1 MAGAGTGAGQT
12 TDRSAASPGDRI
24 EEIER
29 PLPGERFVYLDNL
42 KALLI
47 AGIIAAHAL
56 IGYADFGSWSYQDIR
71 EVTLSPVVETVFAV
85 AFLSLGGLFL
95 IALFFLISGLLTED
109 SLARHGASR
118 FVHDRLLR
126 LGLPF
131 AVYTLLLWPLF
142 EFALLE
148 RYLHRGSYW
157 DYLGDTDPVLDNGPM
172 WFVGVLLIYSLG
184 YVVWRRRVPRPVFS
198 SDSLEGRQLVI
209 LVAAVAASTF
219 LVRLVFPV
227 DSGQPLNLHLW
238 QWPACVVT
246 FGLGV
251 VAARRGW
258 LRPVSEALARRCGI
272 ATLIATL
279 VMLIAVLS
287 AEPLGIDEEAFLGGW
302 QVPAVITAIVEGVLV
317 VAGPIWVL
325 AAAQRHLNRSGP
337 VRRAMSRSSYAA
349 FMLQG
354 PVLFGLALALRPF
367 DLPGDIKALVV
378 ATLGIVGSFAL
389 AWSLVTRT
397 PLRRIL

>member
-1 MAGAGTGAGQT
+1 
-12 TDRSAASPGDRI
+12 
-24 EEIER
+24 
-29 PLPGERFVYLDNL
+29 
-42 KALLI
+42 
-47 AGIIAAHAL
+47 
-56 IGYADFGSWSYQDIR
+56 
-71 EVTLSPVVETVFAV
+71 
-85 AFLSLGGLFL
+85 
-95 IALFFLISGLLTED
+95 
-109 SLARHGASR
+109 
-118 FVHDRLLR
+118 
-126 LGLPF
+126 
-131 AVYTLLLWPLF
+131 
-142 EFALLE
+142 
-148 RYLHRGSYW
+148 
-157 DYLGDTDPVLDNGPM
+157 M

-184 YVVWRRRVPRPVFS
+184 YVVWRRRLPRPVFS
-198 SDSLEGRQLVI
+198 SGSLGDRHL
-209 LVAAVAASTF
+209 LMLAGTVAASTF
-219 LVRLVFPV
+219 LVRLVFPI

-238 QWPACVVT
+238 QWPECVGM

-258 LRPVSEALARRCGI
+258 LRPVPEALARRCGI

-302 QVPAVITAIVEGVLV
+302 QVPALITAIVEAVLV

-325 AAAQRHLNRSGP
+325 AVAQRHLNRSGP
-337 VRRAMSRSSYAA
+337 VRRAMTRGSYAA

-354 PVLFGLALALRPF
+354 PVLFGLAVALRPF

>member
-85 AFLSLGGLFL
+85 AFLGLGGLFL
-95 IALFFLISGLLTED
+95 MALFFLISGLLTED

-198 SDSLEGRQLVI
+198 SDSLEGRQLVS

-258 LRPVSEALARRCGI
+258 LRPVSEVLARRCGI

-302 QVPAVITAIVEGVLV
+302 QVPALITAIVEGVLV

-378 ATLGIVGSFAL
+378 ATLGIVGSFAV

-397 PLRRIL
+397 PLQRIL